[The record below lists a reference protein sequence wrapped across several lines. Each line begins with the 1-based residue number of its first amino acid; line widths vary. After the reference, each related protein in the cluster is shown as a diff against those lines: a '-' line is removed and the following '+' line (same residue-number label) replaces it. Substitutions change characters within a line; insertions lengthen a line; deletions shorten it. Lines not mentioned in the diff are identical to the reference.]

1 MEYLQGDAMKGEELY
16 SVILGNIHEGVYF
29 VDPERKITFWN
40 KGAERITG
48 YPETEVMGKFCYDNI
63 LRHVNDEGL
72 QLCLQGCPLHQTLLD
87 GQDREAFVYLHHKN
101 GHRVPVKVKTIPM
114 RENGVIIGA
123 VELFNDNS
131 EVKELE
137 DNLENLKVLAMK
149 DQLTNL
155 ANRRYTELFLDAKMQ
170 ELDKLGIPFGI
181 VFMDI
186 DKFKDFNDTYG
197 HDVGDAVLKMVSK
210 TIGGSLRATDLIG
223 RWGGEE
229 FIAIFSGVDEKQLWG
244 LSEKMRMLVENSFLD
259 VGGEN
264 LHVSISLGAT
274 VVLEPTDLESVVKRA
289 DSLMYA
295 SKTKGR
301 NRTTLG

>member
-1 MEYLQGDAMKGEELY
+1 MKGEELY

-29 VDPERKITFWN
+29 VDTERKITFWN

-48 YPETEVMGKFCYDNI
+48 YPDTEVMGKFCYENI
-63 LRHVNDEGL
+63 LKHVNDDGL
-72 QLCLQGCPLHQTLLD
+72 QLCIHGCPLHQTLLD
-87 GQDREAFVYLHHKN
+87 GQDRESLVYLHHKN
-101 GHRVPVKVKTIPM
+101 GHRVPVKVKTIPI
-114 RENGVIIGA
+114 REDGVIIGA

-131 EVKELE
+131 EREELE
-137 DNLENLKVLAMK
+137 NNLQNLRGLAMK
-149 DQLTNL
+149 DPLTNL
-155 ANRRYTELFLDAKMQ
+155 ANRRYTEIFLNMKMQ
-170 ELDKLGIPFGI
+170 ELEKLGIPFGI

-197 HDVGDAVLKMVSK
+197 HDVGDAVLEMVSK
-210 TIGGSLRATDLIG
+210 TIGGSLRSTDLVG

-229 FIAIFSGVDEKQLWG
+229 FVAIFSGVDEKQLWS
-244 LSEKMRMLVENSFLD
+244 LCEKMRMLVENSTLE
-259 VGGEN
+259 VGGKS

-274 VVLEPTDLESVVKRA
+274 VVIEPTDIESVVKRA

-295 SKTKGR
+295 SKAKGR

>member
-1 MEYLQGDAMKGEELY
+1 MKGEELY

-29 VDPERKITFWN
+29 VDTERKITFWN

-48 YPETEVMGKFCYDNI
+48 YPDTEVMGKFCYENI
-63 LRHVNDEGL
+63 LKHVNDDGL
-72 QLCLQGCPLHQTLLD
+72 QLCIHGCPLHQTLLD
-87 GQDREAFVYLHHKN
+87 GQDRESLVYLHHKN
-101 GHRVPVKVKTIPM
+101 GHRVPVKVKTIPI
-114 RENGVIIGA
+114 REDGVIIGA

-131 EVKELE
+131 EREELE
-137 DNLENLKVLAMK
+137 NNLQNLRGLAMK
-149 DQLTNL
+149 DPLTNL
-155 ANRRYTELFLDAKMQ
+155 ANRRYTEIFLNMKMQ
-170 ELDKLGIPFGI
+170 ELEQLGIPFGI

-197 HDVGDAVLKMVSK
+197 HDVGDAVLEMVSK
-210 TIGGSLRATDLIG
+210 TIGGSLRSTDLVG

-229 FIAIFSGVDEKQLWG
+229 FVAIFSGVDEKQLWS
-244 LSEKMRMLVENSFLD
+244 LCEKMRMLVENSTLE
-259 VGGEN
+259 VGGKS

-274 VVLEPTDLESVVKRA
+274 VVIEPTDIESVVKRA

-295 SKTKGR
+295 SKAKGR